1 MEVLNRRLVILF
13 FVPAAFFLV
22 FSARFWYLQIHK
34 GEEYRRFSERNILRV
49 LHLPAPRG
57 LILDRNGAEIV
68 RNRPSFNVQVLPG
81 EVSDL
86 EDLARKLSEILGVSG
101 NDLRKKLEKPIR
113 QGRFAPVTVAPDI
126 SRDELLSVEKNMR
139 TMSGVILEIGY
150 KRSYPHGKT
159 AAAVLGYTGEAS
171 GEEIR
176 ANPKIGR
183 GTQIGKMGVE
193 KFFDGELR
201 GTNGFR
207 YMSVDALGKVVSDS
221 FSGFGISGAKKDLVA
236 GKNVSLSIDLELQ
249 KAAEKSLG
257 KEKGAVVVM
266 DVRNG
271 EILAMANRP
280 SFDPEDFSKNLSSAE
295 WKKIRG
301 RESFSLLNRAA
312 MGTYPPG
319 SVIKIATAF
328 SILRE
333 EVQDPYSVED
343 CPGYHTIGDR
353 RFKCWREEGHGP
365 TDLHDAVMKSC
376 DVYFYKL
383 SQKLGMERLSRYLR
397 KFGLGEKTGLELSE
411 KPGLVPSR
419 RWKRAALGEPWY
431 RGETAMLAIGQ
442 GHVTTTPLQVGV
454 MTAAIAN
461 GGRVLEPTIRKGGGR
476 EPARVVGE
484 GPGGAESREFVRNAL
499 RDVVNARGGTG
510 VLARS
515 PRVSVSGKTGTAQV
529 VSLEV
534 ESKLKRF
541 QDHAWFTSYAP
552 SDSPEISVTVLV
564 ENGGQGGSVAAPKA
578 REVIETYF
586 RLRNRRSDV

>member
-578 REVIETYF
+578 REIIETYF

>member
-34 GEEYRRFSERNILRV
+34 GEEYRGFSEKNILRI

-101 NDLRKKLEKPIR
+101 DDLRKKLEKPMR

-176 ANPKIGR
+176 VNPRIGR
-183 GTQIGKMGVE
+183 GTQVGKMGVE

-207 YMSVDALGKVVSDS
+207 YVSVDALGKVVSDS

-236 GKNVSLSIDLELQ
+236 GNNVSLSIDLELQ

-257 KEKGAVVVM
+257 KERGAVVVM

-280 SFDPEDFSKNLSSAE
+280 SFDPEDFSKDLSSAE
-295 WKKIRG
+295 WKKIRE
-301 RESFSLLNRAA
+301 RESFSLLNRAT

-333 EVQDPYSVED
+333 EVQDPHSVED

-383 SQKLGMERLSRYLR
+383 SQRLGMERLSRYLR
-397 KFGLGEKTGLELSE
+397 KFGLGEKTGLELPE

-419 RWKRAALGEPWY
+419 RWKRDALGEPWY

-461 GGRVLEPTIRKGGGR
+461 GGRVLEPTIRKGGER

-529 VSLEV
+529 VSLKV

-564 ENGGQGGSVAAPKA
+564 ENGGQGGSVAAPRA
-578 REVIETYF
+578 REIIETYF

>member
-22 FSARFWYLQIHK
+22 SSARFWYLQIHK

-176 ANPKIGR
+176 VNPKIGR
-183 GTQIGKMGVE
+183 GTQVGKMGVE

-295 WKKIRG
+295 WKRIRE

-383 SQKLGMERLSRYLR
+383 SQKLGMERLSKYLR

-578 REVIETYF
+578 REIIETYF

>member
-1 MEVLNRRLVILF
+1 MEALNRRLVILL
-13 FVPAAFFLV
+13 FVPVAFILV

-34 GEEYRRFSERNILRV
+34 GEEYRRFSEKNILRV

-81 EVSDL
+81 EVGDPGQ
-86 EDLARKLSEILGVSG
+86 LARKLSEILGVSG
-101 NDLRKKLEKPIR
+101 DGLRKKLEKPIR

-139 TMSGVILEIGY
+139 TLSGVMLEIGY
-150 KRSYPHGKT
+150 KRSYPHGRT

-176 ANPKIGR
+176 ANPVIGR
-183 GTQIGKMGVE
+183 GTQVGKMGVE

-207 YMSVDALGKVVSDS
+207 YVSVDAHGKVVSDS
-221 FSGFGISGAKKDLVA
+221 FSGFGRFGAKKDLVA
-236 GKNVSLSIDLELQ
+236 GENLTLSIDLELQ

-271 EILAMANRP
+271 EILAMANGP
-280 SFDPEDFSKNLSSAE
+280 SFDPEDFSKDLSPAE
-295 WKKIRG
+295 WKKIRK

-312 MGTYPPG
+312 QGTYPPG

-333 EVQDPYSVED
+333 EVQDPRSVEN

-397 KFGLGEKTGLELSE
+397 KFGWGEKTGLELPE

-419 RWKRAALGEPWY
+419 RWKRDALGEPWY

-442 GHVTTTPLQVGV
+442 GHVTATPLQVGV

-461 GGRVLEPTIRKGGGR
+461 GGRVLEPTIRKGGGK

-510 VLARS
+510 ILARS

-529 VSLEV
+529 VSIKV

-541 QDHAWFTSYAP
+541 RDHAWFTSYAP

-578 REVIETYF
+578 REIIETYF
-586 RLRNRRSDV
+586 RLRDRRSDV

>member
-34 GEEYRRFSERNILRV
+34 GEEYRGFSEKNILRI

-101 NDLRKKLEKPIR
+101 DDLRKKLEKPMR

-176 ANPKIGR
+176 ANPRIGR
-183 GTQIGKMGVE
+183 GTQVGKMGVE

-207 YMSVDALGKVVSDS
+207 YVSVDALGKVVSDS

-236 GKNVSLSIDLELQ
+236 GNNVSLSIDLELQ

-257 KEKGAVVVM
+257 KERGAVVVM

-280 SFDPEDFSKNLSSAE
+280 SFDPEDFSKDLSSAE
-295 WKKIRG
+295 WKKIRE
-301 RESFSLLNRAA
+301 RESFSLLNRAT

-333 EVQDPYSVED
+333 EVQDPHSVED

-383 SQKLGMERLSRYLR
+383 SQRLGMERLSRYLR
-397 KFGLGEKTGLELSE
+397 KFGLGEKTGLELPE

-419 RWKRAALGEPWY
+419 RWKRDALGEPWY

-499 RDVVNARGGTG
+499 RDVVNASGGTG

-529 VSLEV
+529 VSLKV

-564 ENGGQGGSVAAPKA
+564 ENGGQGGSVAAPRA
-578 REVIETYF
+578 REIIETYF

>member
-176 ANPKIGR
+176 VNPKIGR
-183 GTQIGKMGVE
+183 GTQVGKMGVE

-295 WKKIRG
+295 WKRIRE

-578 REVIETYF
+578 REIIETYF

>member
-34 GEEYRRFSERNILRV
+34 GEEYRGFSEKNILRI

-101 NDLRKKLEKPIR
+101 DDLRKKLEKPMR

-176 ANPKIGR
+176 ANPRIGR
-183 GTQIGKMGVE
+183 GTQVGKMGVE

-207 YMSVDALGKVVSDS
+207 YVSVDALGKVVSDS

-236 GKNVSLSIDLELQ
+236 GNNVSLSIDLELQ

-257 KEKGAVVVM
+257 KERGAVVVM

-280 SFDPEDFSKNLSSAE
+280 SFDPEDFSKDLSSAE
-295 WKKIRG
+295 WKKIRE
-301 RESFSLLNRAA
+301 RESFSLLNRAT

-333 EVQDPYSVED
+333 EVQDPHSVED

-383 SQKLGMERLSRYLR
+383 SQRLGMERLSRYLR
-397 KFGLGEKTGLELSE
+397 KFGLGEKTGLELPE

-419 RWKRAALGEPWY
+419 RWKRDALGEPWY

-529 VSLEV
+529 VSLKV

-564 ENGGQGGSVAAPKA
+564 ENGGQGGSVAAPRA
-578 REVIETYF
+578 REIIETYF

>member
-1 MEVLNRRLVILF
+1 MEVLNRRLVILLF
-13 FVPAAFFLV
+13 APVAFFLV
-22 FSARFWYLQIHK
+22 FSARFWYLQIYR
-34 GEEYRRFSERNILRV
+34 GEEYRRFSEKNVLRV

-68 RNRPSFNVQVLPG
+68 RNRPSFNVQVLPR
-81 EVSDL
+81 EVSDPD
-86 EDLARKLSEILGVSG
+86 ELARKLSGILGVSG
-101 NDLRKKLEKPIR
+101 DDLRGKLERPIR
-113 QGRFAPVTVAPDI
+113 QGSFAPVTVAPDI
-126 SRDELLSVEKNMR
+126 SRDELLLVEKNLR
-139 TMSGVILEIGY
+139 TLSGVMLEIGY

-171 GEEIR
+171 GGEIR
-176 ANPKIGR
+176 ANPKIGK
-183 GTQIGKMGVE
+183 GTRVGKMGVE
-193 KFFDGELR
+193 KFFDDELR

-207 YMSVDALGKVVSDS
+207 YVPVDARGKVVPDS
-221 FSGFGISGAKKDLVA
+221 FSGFERFGAKKDLVA
-236 GKNVSLSIDLELQ
+236 GKDVSLSIDLELQ
-249 KAAEKSLG
+249 KAAERSLG

-266 DVRNG
+266 DVGNG
-271 EILAMANRP
+271 EILAMASAP
-280 SFDPEDFSKNLSSAE
+280 SFDPEDFSREISPAE
-295 WKKIRG
+295 WRKIREE
-301 RESFSLLNRAA
+301 ESFSLLNRATL
-312 MGTYPPG
+312 GTYPPG
-319 SVIKIATAF
+319 SVIKIVTAF

-333 EVQDPYSVED
+333 EVQDPGSVEN

-353 RFKCWREEGHGP
+353 RFNCWREEGHGP

-383 SQKLGMERLSRYLR
+383 SQRLGMERLSRYLR
-397 KFGLGEKTGLELSE
+397 KFGWGEKTGLELPE
-411 KPGLVPSR
+411 KTGLVPSR

-442 GHVTTTPLQVGV
+442 GHVTATPLQVGV

-461 GGRVLEPTIRKGGGR
+461 GGRVLAPTIRKGGGR
-476 EPARVVGE
+476 EPAKVVGE
-484 GPGGAESREFVRNAL
+484 GPGGAESREFVKKAL

-510 VLARS
+510 ILARS

-529 VSLEV
+529 VSMKV

-578 REVIETYF
+578 RKIIETYF
-586 RLRNRRSDV
+586 RLKNRRSDV

>member
-34 GEEYRRFSERNILRV
+34 GEEYRGFSEKNILRI

-101 NDLRKKLEKPIR
+101 DDLRKKLEKPMR

-126 SRDELLSVEKNMR
+126 SRDELLLVEKNMR

-176 ANPKIGR
+176 ANPRIGR
-183 GTQIGKMGVE
+183 GTQVGKMGVE

-207 YMSVDALGKVVSDS
+207 YVSVDALGKVVSDS

-236 GKNVSLSIDLELQ
+236 GNNVSLSIDLELQ

-257 KEKGAVVVM
+257 KERGAVVVM

-280 SFDPEDFSKNLSSAE
+280 SFDPEDFSKDLSSAE
-295 WKKIRG
+295 WKKIRE
-301 RESFSLLNRAA
+301 RESFSLLNRAT

-333 EVQDPYSVED
+333 EVQDPHSVED

-383 SQKLGMERLSRYLR
+383 SQRLGMERLSRYLR
-397 KFGLGEKTGLELSE
+397 KFGLGEKTGLELPE

-419 RWKRAALGEPWY
+419 RWKRDALGEPWY

-529 VSLEV
+529 VSLKV

-564 ENGGQGGSVAAPKA
+564 ENGGQGGSVAAPRA
-578 REVIETYF
+578 REIIETYF